1 MYADLIQYTPD
12 DGHRTTAQ
20 RMAEQAA
27 RGAQER
33 RMPDE
38 HKVAAYHVNGTSVSF
53 TNGLGVTL
61 KFGPSPI
68 SKGCIWTPH
77 APYSK

>member
-1 MYADLIQYTPD
+1 MYASITNYVRD

-27 RGAQER
+27 REAQER

-53 TNGLGVTL
+53 TDGLGITL

-77 APYSK
+77 APYAK